1 MPEIVLHHFGNL
13 IMIVPILIRISHL
26 LYVNLAGRIANSKM
40 NIQIKD
46 YNMLAEAKE
55 SDVLVTTIGSDLIRM
70 GHNKYAK

>member
-1 MPEIVLHHFGNL
+1 
-13 IMIVPILIRISHL
+13 MIAPILIRISYL
-26 LYVNLAGRIANSKM
+26 LYVNTAGRIANTKM

-70 GHNKYAK
+70 GASKYSK

>member
-13 IMIVPILIRISHL
+13 IMIVPILIRISYL